1 MFVGLEKMGRL
12 QKRSRNGTI
21 EPSYQDAS
29 FAENQRSKTGG
40 NRRSAC
46 QNAFQVKLDFKV
58 VEFIYTFLLLFLRR
72 QVHTHQIKL
81 SKEENQVYQKIL
93 DFSRRAL
100 EQYIKKQENKGH
112 DDWKYDQ
119 SGKSDE
125 VGKKDKPIYPNTK
138 HQGR

>member
-1 MFVGLEKMGRL
+1 MYV
-12 QKRSRNGTI
+12 N
-21 EPSYQDAS
+21 
-29 FAENQRSKTGG
+29 
-40 NRRSAC
+40 
-46 QNAFQVKLDFKV
+46 V
-58 VEFIYTFLLLFLRR
+58 VEFIYTFFTFFLRR

-81 SKEENQVYQKIL
+81 STEENQVYQKIL

-125 VGKKDKPIYPNTK
+125 VGKEDKPIYPNPK